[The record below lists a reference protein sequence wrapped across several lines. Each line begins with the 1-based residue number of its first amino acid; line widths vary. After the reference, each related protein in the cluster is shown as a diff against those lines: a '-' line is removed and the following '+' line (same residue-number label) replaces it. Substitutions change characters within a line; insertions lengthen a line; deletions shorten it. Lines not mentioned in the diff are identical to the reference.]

1 MSKST
6 NERIFDIMSLII
18 DEINTDQLDT
28 PDRRVNEVS
37 GEINPYYNRDAVYFL
52 GGIINQIAWSIS
64 SKSKY
69 INDIEH
75 KMATETENNPTNA
88 DTEALGRAM
97 TTASASYQNA
107 LFIYDLFVN
116 TFNALTGWTWNDGKQ
131 TEDFGQKWFAEYKDN
146 LNGNKYS
153 TKYSAKDREDTIKK
167 AVAQQLK
174 KLSIVDSKSSK

>member
-52 GGIINQIAWSIS
+52 GGIINQIAWSLS
-64 SKSKY
+64 SKKQY

-75 KMATETENNPTNA
+75 KMATEKENNPTNA
-88 DTEALGRAM
+88 DTEALGRAIS
-97 TTASASYQNA
+97 TATASFENA
-107 LFIYDLFVN
+107 LFMYDLFVN

-131 TEDFGQKWFAEYKDN
+131 TADYGQKCFAEYKDN

-153 TKYSAKDREDTIKK
+153 TKYSAKDREDTIRK
-167 AVAQQLK
+167 AVKKQLQQL
-174 KLSIVDSKSSK
+174 SKSK